1 MDCRLKSGNDDFDT
15 LEARSFAQRRV
26 PRYGDFTGGTSMSV
40 CNRAVR
46 AVIAILVALTLAA
59 WGNSEPD
66 QRKAFIAF
74 LRDINNRP
82 GAHVLVPSANDEKAF
97 GPYLAHYAIIL
108 EFNKDMK
115 APTDDFIA
123 QLIKLGFGPNPA
135 PRSIEQ
141 IAATPADLTAA
152 KDVVGKLEQGIETR
166 LARTNADRAALKQPD
181 DLKAVYDKTF
191 DKLVTAPAVAFDNS
205 AKALDGGID
214 ATIALVA
221 YINAHRGKLVVSGMQ
236 IQAKDQRT
244 LDEIT
249 PLMKAY
255 QDAGECFIAAQRAS
269 DRVLSGN

>member
-1 MDCRLKSGNDDFDT
+1 
-15 LEARSFAQRRV
+15 
-26 PRYGDFTGGTSMSV
+26 MSV

-74 LRDINNRP
+74 LQDINNRP
-82 GAHVLVPSANDEKAF
+82 GAHVLIPNANDEKAF

-108 EFNKDMK
+108 DFMK

-152 KDVVGKLEQGIETR
+152 KDVVGKLEQGIEAR
-166 LARTNADRAALKQPD
+166 LAKTNADRAALKQPD

-221 YINAHRGKLVVSGMQ
+221 YINAHRGKLIVSGDPGQ
-236 IQAKDQRT
+236 GPAH
-244 LDEIT
+244 L
-249 PLMKAY
+249 
-255 QDAGECFIAAQRAS
+255 G
-269 DRVLSGN
+269 

>member
-1 MDCRLKSGNDDFDT
+1 MSG
-15 LEARSFAQRRV
+15 L
-26 PRYGDFTGGTSMSV
+26 
-40 CNRAVR
+40 NRAAR
-46 AVIAILVALTLAA
+46 AVIGVLVALTLAA
-59 WGNSEPD
+59 WGNSEAD

-74 LRDINNRP
+74 LQDINNRP
-82 GAHVLVPSANDEKAF
+82 GAHVLIPGANDEKAF

-108 EFNKDMK
+108 DFNKDMK

-123 QLIKLGFGPNPA
+123 QLIKLGFGPNPT

-141 IAATPADLTAA
+141 LAATPADLAAA
-152 KDVVGKLEQGIETR
+152 KYVVDKLQQGIETR
-166 LARTNADRAALKQPD
+166 LAKTNADRAALKQPD
-181 DLKAVYDKTF
+181 DLKAVYDRTF
-191 DKLVTAPAVAFDNS
+191 DRLVTAPAVAFDNS

-244 LDEIT
+244 LDEIA

-255 QDAGECFIAAQRAS
+255 QDAGERFIAAQRVS